1 MIGNREVITGSDF
14 KRMLSGAYGEFLLE
28 YEGIDALSRKK
39 LKEKSTLPG
48 THVLRTMGAAVMPL
62 VDTKDE
68 SIGGLSRRV
77 ASAAVLGARSTA
89 GVVLAQ
95 LLRGIAKG
103 LSGKEDATSSEFG
116 KAFQYG
122 ILYAQRVLPAAV
134 ETMLVAAA
142 KAVAKGA
149 YHAVRANLPISEIL
163 QAAIREG
170 TKALTQEKREEP
182 GALVM
187 QTFLQGCMKGLDGHF
202 VSPAVSL
209 SLGVGKD
216 RLSIPDPRKD
226 LVRPY
231 CVTFR
236 IVESKA
242 RVRDVERRLQ
252 EACRFVVVEPHER
265 SLLVHVH
272 TDHPG
277 AVVEQAIGWG
287 KLQSF
292 RVIDMAEAHALTE
305 DYESLLPVALLAV
318 AADSARSLRLTEL
331 GANVIVPGSREECP
345 SVAELLH
352 AAHSDLAR
360 TYVLVAADA
369 SMELVLRQAKR
380 ILGERV
386 ELVLA
391 KDEAEQD
398 KAVALYDK
406 KRTARENAR
415 AMREALA

>member
-1 MIGNREVITGSDF
+1 MTGNREVITGSDF

-28 YEGIDALSRKK
+28 YEGIDTLSRKRQGDR
-39 LKEKSTLPG
+39 SALPG

-62 VDTKDE
+62 VDVKDE
-68 SIGGLSRRV
+68 SIGGLARRV
-77 ASAAVLGARSTA
+77 ASAAVLGARGTS

-103 LSGKEDATSSEFG
+103 LSGKNDATSSEFG

-122 ILYAQRVLPAAV
+122 ILYAQRVLPPTV
-134 ETMLVAAA
+134 ETVLVAAA

-163 QAAIREG
+163 QAAIDEG
-170 TKALTQEKREEP
+170 RKALAEEKREEP

-209 SLGVGKD
+209 SLGVGED
-216 RLSIPDPRKD
+216 RLSIPDPRRD

-236 IVESKA
+236 IVGSKA
-242 RVRDVERRLQ
+242 RARDVEHRLQ
-252 EACRFVVVEPHER
+252 EECRFVAVVHDER

-277 AVVEQAIGWG
+277 VVVEQAIGWG
-287 KLQSF
+287 KLRSF
-292 RVIDMAEAHALTE
+292 RVTDMAEAHALTA

-318 AADSARSLRLTEL
+318 ASDAARGLRLTEL
-331 GANVIVPGSREECP
+331 GANVIVPGGREECP

-360 TYVLVAADA
+360 TYVIVASDS
-369 SMELVLRQAKR
+369 SM
-380 ILGERV
+380 

-398 KAVALYDK
+398 KAVVLYDK
-406 KRTARENAR
+406 KRTAKENAK
-415 AMREALA
+415 AMRKLLE